1 MLSKAQI
8 LLGDDDP
15 DDHRILKDCFSDL
28 HWEFELITFLNGSEV
43 LTYLRNNEL
52 LPDLV
57 ILDVNMP
64 KMDGFET
71 LARIKSTP
79 QHAHLPVIIYSTA
92 CNERE
97 KRLCRQLGAFLCER
111 KGKSFGESLAFA
123 TRVKN
128 ILDEK
133 KSKS

>member
-1 MLSKAQI
+1 MSLKAQI

-15 DDHRILKDCFSDL
+15 DDHRILKDCFNDL
-28 HWEFELITFLNGSEV
+28 EWDFELITFLNGSDV
-43 LTYLRNNEL
+43 LNYLRNNER

-71 LARIKSTP
+71 LARIKRTP
-79 QHAHLPVIIYSTA
+79 QHAEIPVIIYSTA

-97 KRLCRQLGAFLCER
+97 QKLCTQLGAFLCER
-111 KGKSFGESLAFA
+111 KGKSYSESLTFA
-123 TRVKN
+123 TRIKEIVKR
-128 ILDEK
+128 
-133 KSKS
+133 

>member
-1 MLSKAQI
+1 MASKVQI
-8 LLGDDDP
+8 LLGDDDL
-15 DDHRILKDCFSDL
+15 DDHRILKDCFTDL
-28 HWEFELITFLNGSEV
+28 EWDFELLTFLNGGDLLS
-43 LTYLRNNEL
+43 YLRNNEQ

-79 QHAHLPVIIYSTA
+79 QHADIPVIIYSTA

-97 KRLCRQLGAFLCER
+97 KTMCKQLGAFLCER
-111 KGKSFGESLAFA
+111 KGKSLSESLAFA
-123 TRVKN
+123 ARIKE
-128 ILDEK
+128 LLK
-133 KSKS
+133 R